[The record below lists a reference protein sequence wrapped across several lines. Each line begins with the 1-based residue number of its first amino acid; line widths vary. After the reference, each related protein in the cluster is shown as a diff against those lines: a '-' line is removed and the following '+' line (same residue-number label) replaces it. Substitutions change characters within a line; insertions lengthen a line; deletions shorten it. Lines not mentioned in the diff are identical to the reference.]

1 VRNALFKD
9 LCADH
14 TILNQGA
21 LELAGRQLVDYL
33 VGGALSP
40 AAAGHADFLS
50 S

>member
-33 VGGALSP
+33 VGDLR
-40 AAAGHADFLS
+40 S
-50 S
+50 STRR